1 MKIQFFTEIK
11 EAVSVFHKSGLMH
24 RLVGENIG
32 KICHKIIKRKLH
44 VIIICLANYFEENI
58 HLKPFLQRLQDAN
71 KQLFLITNSAFWYVN
86 RGMTYLLGRKWQDF
100 FDIVICQ
107 ARKPSFF
114 GAQKR
119 FSE

>member
-1 MKIQFFTEIK
+1 
-11 EAVSVFHKSGLMH
+11 MH
-24 RLVGENIG
+24 QMVGRDVG
-32 KICHKIIKRKLH
+32 KIFDNRFIINQR
-44 VIIICLANYFEENI
+44 VRCLETYFEENVR
-58 HLKPFLQRLQDAN
+58 LKPFLNRLRDAN

-86 RGMTYLLGRKWQDF
+86 RGMTYLLGEEWQKY

-119 FSE
+119 FIQ

>member
-1 MKIQFFTEIK
+1 
-11 EAVSVFHKSGLMH
+11 MH
-24 RLVGENIG
+24 QTVGQDVG
-32 KICHKIIKRKLH
+32 KIFDLISTKIKFIL
-44 VIIICLANYFEENI
+44 LASYYEENVR
-58 HLKPFLQRLQDAN
+58 LKPFLERLLNAN

-86 RGMTYLLGRKWQDF
+86 RGMTHLLGKKWQDF

-119 FSE
+119 LNCIDKCCFVMTIRIL